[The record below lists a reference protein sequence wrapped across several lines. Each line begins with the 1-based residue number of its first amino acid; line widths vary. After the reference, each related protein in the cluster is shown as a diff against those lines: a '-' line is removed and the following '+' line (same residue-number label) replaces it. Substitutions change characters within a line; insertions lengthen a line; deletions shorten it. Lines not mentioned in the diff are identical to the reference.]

1 MTMSTV
7 PVTEARATLPD
18 LLDQVLDG
26 NEVTITRHGQPV
38 AVLVSPDKWRA
49 RRSGPIFEAARK
61 LRDELD
67 HARANPVQNIVP
79 TMSHDVAEETLAWIR
94 AGRDGE

>member
-1 MTMSTV
+1 MSTIA
-7 PVTEARATLPD
+7 VTEARATLPD

-38 AVLVSPDKWRA
+38 AVLVSPAKWRA

-61 LRDELD
+61 LREELD
-67 HARANPVQNIVP
+67 EARANPVQKIEP
-79 TMSHDVAEETLAWIR
+79 TMSHEMAEAILKDIR
-94 AGRDGE
+94 DGRDDV

>member
-7 PVTEARATLPD
+7 PVTEARAMLPD

-26 NEVTITRHGQPV
+26 NEVTITRHGRPV
-38 AVLVSPDKWRA
+38 AVLVSPDKWKA

-61 LRDELD
+61 LRGELD
-67 HARANPVQNIVP
+67 EARAHPVQKIVP
-79 TMSHDVAEETLAWIR
+79 TMSHEMAGEILKEIR
-94 AGRDGE
+94 DGRDDL